1 MKSFKSIPGP
11 KAWPLLGNLHEYTV
25 SKKYDFLKLD
35 KNGLSKYKEFGP
47 VVKEEIVSG
56 LPIVWIYDPV
66 DIKAMFK
73 AEGKFPSRRY
83 SL

>member
-1 MKSFKSIPGP
+1 MITP
-11 KAWPLLGNLHEYTV
+11 
-25 SKKYDFLKLD
+25 
-35 KNGLSKYKEFGP
+35 KEFGP

-73 AEGKFPSRRY
+73 AEGKFPSRR
-83 SL
+83 